1 MRKALEIRANMQ
13 HTLDTGEI
21 LNENASS
28 VEIEEEVASMWAS
41 SSKTEVPSKVFL
53 GYISPK

>member
-1 MRKALEIRANMQ
+1 MQ
-13 HTLDTGEI
+13 HTLDIGEI

-28 VEIEEEVASMWAS
+28 VEIEEEVASMHAS
-41 SSKTEVPSKVFL
+41 LSKREVPGKVIL